1 MARMIAESQLCRY
14 QEIGIQVE
22 KGIGMSVCVVVV
34 VVVVMRVQM
43 TSTLVTYG
51 VVEHPVRL
59 VHSD

>member
-34 VVVVMRVQM
+34 VVVMRVQM